1 MVRWA
6 LDLLLG
12 LTANQRQR
20 KLVMVRWTLELSVV

>member
-20 KLVMVRWTLELSVV
+20 KLIMISWTLELSVV

>member
-12 LTANQRQR
+12 LTANQRLR
-20 KLVMVRWTLELSVV
+20 KLLMVRWTLELSVV